1 MNDLIELAV
10 AEIKQLAVVE
20 PKQASKK
27 FELMANTM
35 SDDQLVEVIENIDI
49 VTLTQINSQH
59 DISFPSI
66 ISELMTAE
74 KIRDIVCQQPLYWEE
89 KIKNNAEE
97 LQQHTFDFLTYLIRT
112 QENEDKQ
119 AEILECIAEDPAGLF
134 YLSIPFIELY
144 RGDDVAVEDDVHD
157 LLHEEEQDLEEAIS
171 YTERHLNE
179 EVHGLGFDDPRSL
192 LALIR
197 QLTPQVEQS
206 IKSLIRNENSG
217 WEHIIQKFATE
228 LVMQAKEKN
237 KADDEYA
244 EVDDMFS
251 FLD

>member
-1 MNDLIELAV
+1 MNQLIEITV
-10 AEIKQLAVVE
+10 AEIKELAIVE

-27 FELMANTM
+27 FELIANEM
-35 SDDQLVEVIENIDI
+35 SDAQLVEVIEQIDI

-66 ISELMTAE
+66 ISELMSPE

-97 LQQHTFDFLTYLIRT
+97 LKQHTFDFLTYLIRT
-112 QENEDKQ
+112 QDTEEKQ

-144 RGDDVAVEDDVHD
+144 RGEVVEDEDFYQD
-157 LLHEEEQDLEEAIS
+157 ILHEEEQDLEEAVS

-206 IKSLIRNENSG
+206 IKALVRNENSG
-217 WEHIIQKFATE
+217 WEGIISKFATE

-237 KADDEYA
+237 QGSDEYA
-244 EVDDMFS
+244 EVDEMFS

>member
-1 MNDLIELAV
+1 MNQLIEITV
-10 AEIKQLAVVE
+10 AEIKELAIVE

-27 FELMANTM
+27 FELIANEM
-35 SDDQLVEVIENIDI
+35 SDAQLVEVIEQIDI

-66 ISELMTAE
+66 ISELMTPE

-97 LQQHTFDFLTYLIRT
+97 LKQHTFDFLTYLIRT
-112 QENEDKQ
+112 QDTEEKQ

-144 RGDDVAVEDDVHD
+144 RGEVVEDEDFYQD
-157 LLHEEEQDLEEAIS
+157 ILHEEEQDLEEAVS

-206 IKSLIRNENSG
+206 IKALVRNENSG
-217 WEHIIQKFATE
+217 WEGIISKFATE

-237 KADDEYA
+237 QGSDEYA
-244 EVDDMFS
+244 EVDEMFS